1 MNNEI
6 AADICVIGAG
16 AGGLS
21 VAAAAARLGVRV
33 ALVEKG
39 RMGGD
44 CLNFGCVP
52 SKALI
57 AAARRASLAGERLGV
72 TYGPPQVD
80 FAAVRHHLQS
90 VIAAIA
96 PHDSEERFAA
106 LGCTVIRE
114 AAHFIAPDRVAAGE
128 RIIRARR
135 FVIATGSSPAIPDI
149 PGLAVTP
156 FLTNETIFDLETL
169 PAHLIV
175 LGGGPIGCE
184 LGQAFRRLGSRVT
197 IVSHSFLK
205 RDDPEL
211 AAVVLDSLRRDG
223 VEMRRDTLV
232 RVSATDAGIAVHT
245 AGGETL
251 RGSRLLIAAGRRPNI
266 DGLGLV
272 AAGIAATPRGVVVDR
287 RLRTANRRVY
297 AIGDVTGRALFT
309 HMAGYDAGI
318 VIRHALFRLPVR
330 ARADITPWCTFSA
343 PELAQVGF
351 TEAAARAAGHGDI
364 RVITGKF
371 ADNDRARTEGETEG
385 LIKIIAGKGG
395 RILGVGIVGPHAGDL
410 IQPWCLA
417 LSRNLK
423 LSALAGYIAPY
434 PTLGEATKR
443 AAGAFYEPALFGP
456 WTRRLVALLAKLG

>member
-72 TYGPPQVD
+72 TYGPPKVD

-135 FVIATGSSPAIPDI
+135 FVIATGSSPAIPGI

-223 VEMRRDTLV
+223 VEMRRDSLV
-232 RVSATDAGIAVHT
+232 RVSGTDAGIAAHT

-272 AAGIAATPRGVVVDR
+272 AAGIAATPQGIVVDR

-330 ARADITPWCTFSA
+330 ARADITPWCTFTA

-385 LIKIIAGKGG
+385 LIKIVAAKGG

>member
-114 AAHFIAPDRVAAGE
+114 AAYFIAPDRVAAGE

-232 RVSATDAGIAVHT
+232 RVSATDAGIAAHT

>member
-57 AAARRASLAGERLGV
+57 AAARRASLVGERLGV
-72 TYGPPQVD
+72 TYDPPKVD
-80 FAAVRHHLQS
+80 FAAVRDHLQS

-114 AAHFIAPDRVAAGE
+114 AAYFIAPDRVAAGE

-232 RVSATDAGIAVHT
+232 RVSATDAGIAAHT

>member
-1 MNNEI
+1 MSSEI

-21 VAAAAARLGVRV
+21 VAAAAARLGRSVV
-33 ALVEKG
+33 LIEKG

-44 CLNFGCVP
+44 CLNYGCVP

-57 AAARRASLAGERLGV
+57 AAARRASQAGERLGV
-72 TYGPPQVD
+72 TYDRPKVD

-96 PHDSEERFAA
+96 PHDSQERFEA

-197 IVSHSFLK
+197 IVSHTFLK

-223 VEMRRDTLV
+223 VEMWRDALV
-232 RVSATDAGIAVHT
+232 RVSGTAAGIAAHT

-251 RGSRLLIAAGRRPNI
+251 HGSHLLIAAGRRPTI
-266 DGLGLV
+266 DGLGLA
-272 AAGIAATPRGVVVDR
+272 AAGIAATPRGIVVDR

-297 AIGDVTGRALFT
+297 AIGDVAGRALFT
-309 HMAGYDAGI
+309 HMASYDAGI
-318 VIRHALFRLPVR
+318 IIRHALFRLPVR
-330 ARADITPWCTFSA
+330 ARADITPWCTFTT
-343 PELAQVGF
+343 PELAQVGL
-351 TEAAARAAGHGDI
+351 TEAAARAAGHDGI

-371 ADNDRARTEGETEG
+371 ADNDRARAEGESDG
-385 LIKIIAGKGG
+385 LIKIVATKGG
-395 RILGVGIVGPHAGDL
+395 RILGAGIVGPHAGEL

>member
-114 AAHFIAPDRVAAGE
+114 AAYFIAPDRVAAGE

-135 FVIATGSSPAIPDI
+135 FVIATGSSPAIPGI

-156 FLTNETIFDLETL
+156 FLTNETIFDLEAL

-223 VEMRRDTLV
+223 VEMRRDSLV
-232 RVSATDAGIAVHT
+232 RVSATDAGIAAHT

-251 RGSRLLIAAGRRPNI
+251 RGSRLLIAAGRRPSI
-266 DGLGLV
+266 DGLGLA
-272 AAGIAATPRGVVVDR
+272 AAGIAANPQGVVVDR